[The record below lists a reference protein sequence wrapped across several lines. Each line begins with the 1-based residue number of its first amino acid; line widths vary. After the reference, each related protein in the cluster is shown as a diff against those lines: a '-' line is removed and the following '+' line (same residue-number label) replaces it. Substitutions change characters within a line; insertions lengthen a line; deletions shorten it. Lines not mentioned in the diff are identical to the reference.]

1 MAIFSNGSGT
11 NIDLELTP
19 KGTGRV
25 EAIGPTAIQEVFE
38 KVTIEATAATG
49 TKTFDVMTQAVLY
62 YTSNASGDWTLNIRG
77 DGSNSL
83 NSIMST
89 GESTTIA
96 HLVTIGSSEYRNST
110 VQVDGSTVTPEW
122 QGGSAPTEGNT
133 TSNDVYTFTAIKTAS
148 STFTVLASQ
157 TQFA

>member
-38 KVTIEATAATG
+38 KVTVAATAATG
-49 TKTFDVMTQAVLY
+49 TVAFDVMTQAVLY
-62 YTSNASGDWTLNIRG
+62 YTTNASGNWTLNVRG

-83 NSIMST
+83 NSIMNT
-89 GESTTIA
+89 GESITVAHIVSQGATAYYNNAFTID
-96 HLVTIGSSEYRNST
+96 GSS
-110 VQVDGSTVTPEW
+110 VTPEW
-122 QGGSAPTEGNT
+122 QGGTAPSAGNV
-133 TSNDVYTFTAIKTAS
+133 SSLDSYTYTIIKTADA
-148 STFTVLASQ
+148 TFTVLAAQ